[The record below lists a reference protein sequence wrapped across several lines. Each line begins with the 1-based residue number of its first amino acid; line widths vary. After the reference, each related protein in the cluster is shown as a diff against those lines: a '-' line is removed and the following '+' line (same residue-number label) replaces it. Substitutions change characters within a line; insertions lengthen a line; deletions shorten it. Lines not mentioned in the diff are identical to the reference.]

1 MSRARRD
8 GRRPSRRPAWVL
20 GALGLGA
27 AGAVLA
33 IALLARQRSE
43 RRLQEDAVAHSPS
56 PSALE
61 AAEAEAPDPVLDR
74 LVAAAAASD
83 ASVTALDAAAH
94 ALLARERFEEADALV
109 ARTLASFPTDA
120 EAIIHDAVLRGVAG
134 ETDAARRELER
145 LAGGPVGWEASL
157 FLAGFALREGDEVAA
172 LRALRRVAAEAPAAQ
187 VTPALRGEIAEL
199 EARVGVG
206 PANKRPQKQP

>member
-20 GALGLGA
+20 GALGVTVG
-27 AGAVLA
+27 GAVLA
-33 IALLARQRSE
+33 IAVLAQQRSE
-43 RRLQEDAVAHSPS
+43 RRLQEDAVAQSPS
-56 PSALE
+56 PSPPE
-61 AAEAEAPDPVLDR
+61 AAQAEAPDPVLDR
-74 LVAAAAASD
+74 LMAAAEAPD

-94 ALLARERFEEADALV
+94 ALLVRERFEEADALV

-145 LAGGPVGWEASL
+145 LAGGPAGWEASL

-172 LRALRRVAAEAPAAQ
+172 LRALKRVAAEAPPAQ
-187 VTPALRGEIAEL
+187 VTPALRAELAEL
-199 EARVGVG
+199 EARVGVAPG
-206 PANKRPQKQP
+206 NKRPKKQP